1 MRHQCKKHHL
11 GLAAD
16 QRRAMLR
23 SLASSLFMHNEIET
37 TMARAKALKPY
48 AERLITLAKKGDLT
62 ARRQA
67 ARFIFDQ
74 STQRLLNAQSGEV
87 ITADT
92 NINENVKTVEET
104 VLRKLFGE
112 IAKNYSDRNGGYIRI
127 YRMPPRRGD
136 AAEMALIQLV

>member
-92 NINENVKTVEET
+92 DINENVKTVEET

-112 IAKNYSDRNGGYIRI
+112 IAKTYSDRNGGYIRI